1 MSAKNDNS
9 ETVAKDVSM
18 QVASM
23 GAETLSY
30 KDFDPACE
38 QEDQFGCFFYSML
51 LLSVIVFLI
60 VIGVV
65 ISWCKN
71 I

>member
-1 MSAKNDNS
+1 
-9 ETVAKDVSM
+9 
-18 QVASM
+18 M
-23 GAETLSY
+23 GKINE
-30 KDFDPACE
+30 DFDPACE
-38 QEDQFGCFFYSML
+38 QEDQFGCLFYSML